1 MSLVAVPMPETT
13 SGMMPIFLYIG
24 WMSFVNKGTF
34 AAKAIDARMQHT
46 PPKARVFAAPILL
59 ARTPA
64 RRLPI
69 GVMPI
74 NAIE

>member
-1 MSLVAVPMPETT
+1 MRVAVPMPEAT
-13 SGMMPIFLYIG
+13 SGIIPIFLYIG
-24 WMSFVNKGTF
+24 WMSFVNNGSLVANT
-34 AAKAIDARMQHT
+34 ADARIQHE
-46 PPKARVFAAPILL
+46 PPRTRVFAAPILL

-69 GVMPI
+69 GVMPM